1 MQGRSPCAAAGGGRG
16 RRILQWRVVPKTAL
30 IVVDMVQTY
39 DFADGDEL
47 AANVEEMLPDLKRLL
62 EKARDADALIIYV
75 NDSFGDW
82 STDRH
87 GLVEKAAS
95 GDYAHLVEE
104 IAPGD
109 DVLFV
114 LKARHSIF
122 FQTPLDYILDEN
134 EIEHLVIAGQAT
146 EQCVLYS
153 ALDAHIRH
161 RPMSVP
167 RDAVAHIH
175 DDLAQAALK
184 MMELNMDATVCTV
197 DEVSFV

>member
-1 MQGRSPCAAAGGGRG
+1 
-16 RRILQWRVVPKTAL
+16 VPKTAL

-39 DFADGDEL
+39 DFTDGEKL
-47 AANVEEMLPDLKRLL
+47 AENVEKMLPAFNRLL
-62 EKARDADALIIYV
+62 DKAREAGTLIIYV

-82 STDRH
+82 STDRTK
-87 GLVEKAAS
+87 LVEQAAQ

-104 IAPGD
+104 IAPSE

-134 EIEHLVIAGQAT
+134 HVEHLVLAGQAT
-146 EQCVLYS
+146 EQCILYS
-153 ALDAHIRH
+153 ALDAHLRH
-161 RPMSVP
+161 RPTSIP

-175 DDLAQAALK
+175 DDLAEAALK
-184 MMELNMDATVCTV
+184 MMEINMDATVCTV
-197 DEVSFV
+197 DDVDFD